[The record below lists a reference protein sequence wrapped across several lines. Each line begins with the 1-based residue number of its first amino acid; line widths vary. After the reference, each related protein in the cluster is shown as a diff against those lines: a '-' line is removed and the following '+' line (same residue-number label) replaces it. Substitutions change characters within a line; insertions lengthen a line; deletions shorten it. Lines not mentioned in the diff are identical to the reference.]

1 MEESTIQ
8 LLNSYDI
15 SIKSLDIT
23 NKNITGLLDLK
34 RFNKLKKL
42 ICSHNKITEIINI
55 PKTLKYFDCSY
66 NIIEELIEISGD
78 LEYFNCKKNPL
89 IKLYY
94 PFNIKPKSYPETLK
108 YLSFGDNFNHTINNL
123 PNSITNLTFGRYSKF
138 NQYIDNLPTTITN
151 IIFNN
156 TNIPHSEIINC
167 FNQKDCKK
175 EIICYDEQFYYIIQ
189 LYHSKKKLKKINFTI
204 KIKYDSN
211 IRGLLSNTNYH
222 EDCYFKGYDNCN
234 KKDYIGCDVN
244 DLSYFS
250 ILLDGH
256 EDKNEDEMEELIS
269 AYIYED
275 FEHLESEIVK
285 LLSEKYKNYKL
296 NIKFN
301 QK

>member
-1 MEESTIQ
+1 MNNFII
-8 LLNSYDI
+8 L
-15 SIKSLDIT
+15 
-23 NKNITGLLDLK
+23 
-34 RFNKLKKL
+34 FN
-42 ICSHNKITEIINI
+42 
-55 PKTLKYFDCSY
+55 
-66 NIIEELIEISGD
+66 
-78 LEYFNCKKNPL
+78 
-89 IKLYY
+89 
-94 PFNIKPKSYPETLK
+94 
-108 YLSFGDNFNHTINNL
+108 
-123 PNSITNLTFGRYSKF
+123 
-138 NQYIDNLPTTITN
+138 
-151 IIFNN
+151 
-156 TNIPHSEIINC
+156 
-167 FNQKDCKK
+167 
-175 EIICYDEQFYYIIQ
+175 YIIV
-189 LYHSKKKLKKINFTI
+189 KKKLKKINFTI